1 MLSRMSLIDHM
12 TLHVS
17 DYARSKAFYEKALAP
32 LGVKVIME
40 YGTACG
46 FGRDHKPDFWIG
58 QGQASYQNPEHAK
71 NISPMH
77 VAFAAKSRGEVDAF
91 YKAAIDAGAKDFG
104 PPGLREIYHPKY
116 YGAFVL
122 DPDGHDVEA
131 VFHGG

>member
-1 MLSRMSLIDHM
+1 MSLLDHV
-12 TLHVS
+12 TLVVS

-46 FGRDHKPDFWIG
+46 FGRDKKPDFWIG
-58 QGQASYQNPEHAK
+58 QGPMSFQAPEQLK
-71 NISPMH
+71 VITPTH
-77 VAFAAKSRGEVDAF
+77 VAFSARSREEVDAF
-91 YKAAIDAGAKDFG
+91 YAAALSAGGRDFG
-104 PPGLREIYHPKY
+104 RPGLREIYHPHY

-131 VFHGG
+131 VIHGPG